1 MSDLKPLIAKLANR
15 ESLTEA
21 EAQQAFDV
29 MMSGEATPTQIG
41 AVLMGLRVR
50 GETIEEIAGAV
61 TSMRSRMTPVEAPEG
76 AIDIV
81 GTGGDASGTYNIST
95 GAALV
100 VAGVGVPVAK
110 HGNRALSSR
119 SGAADCLTALGV
131 NVDLKPEGIARCIRE
146 AGIGFMF
153 APNHHAAM
161 RHVGPSRVEIGTRTI
176 FNILGPLANPA
187 KVKRYMLGVYSKEWV
202 EPIANALKNLGAE
215 TAWVVH
221 GTYGDAGGIDEVST
235 TGRTYVAELKEGHVR
250 TFEVHPQDFD
260 VKEALPE
267 DLKGG
272 TAEEN
277 AAALRD
283 LLDGELGPYRD
294 VVVANAA
301 AALIVAGKSELVEE
315 AADMAEESIDSGKAK
330 AALEALLRVSNETA
344 PAS

>member
-1 MSDLKPLIAKLANR
+1 MSDLKPLIAKLAAGQN
-15 ESLTEA
+15 LTQA
-21 EAQQAFDV
+21 EAQEAFDV

-41 AVLMGLRVR
+41 AILMGLRVR

-61 TSMRSRMTPVEAPEG
+61 TSMRSRMLPVDAPAG

-95 GAALV
+95 GAAFV
-100 VAGVGVPVAK
+100 VAGAGVPVAK

-131 NVDLKPEGIARCIRE
+131 NLDLPPEGIAKCIRE

-176 FNILGPLANPA
+176 FNLLGPLSNPA
-187 KVKRYMLGVYSKEWV
+187 RVKRYMLGVFAKEWV
-202 EPIANALKNLGAE
+202 APIANALKNLDAE
-215 TAWVVH
+215 VAWVVH
-221 GTYGDAGGIDEVST
+221 GSYGENGGIDEIST
-235 TGRTYVAELKEGHVR
+235 TGRTYVAELKDGHVR
-250 TFEVHPQDFD
+250 SFEIYPSEFEV
-260 VKEALPE
+260 EECLPE

-272 TAEEN
+272 TGEEN
-277 AAALRD
+277 AAKLKAMLE
-283 LLDGELGPYRD
+283 GELGPYRD

-301 AALIVAGKSELVEE
+301 AALIVAGKTDLVQE
-315 AADMAEESIDSGKAK
+315 AADMAKNAIDSGKAK
-330 AALEALLRVSNETA
+330 EALDALIRVSNEA
-344 PAS
+344 AAEA

>member
-1 MSDLKPLIAKLANR
+1 MSDLKPLIAKLAAGQN
-15 ESLTEA
+15 LTQA
-21 EAQQAFDV
+21 EAQEAFDV

-41 AVLMGLRVR
+41 AILMGLRVR

-61 TSMRSRMTPVEAPEG
+61 TSMRSRMLPVDAPEG

-95 GAALV
+95 GAAFV
-100 VAGVGVPVAK
+100 VAGAGVPVAK

-131 NVDLKPEGIARCIRE
+131 NLDLPPEGIARCIRE

-176 FNILGPLANPA
+176 FNLLGPLSNPA
-187 KVKRYMLGVYSKEWV
+187 RVKRYMLGVFAKEWV
-202 EPIANALKNLGAE
+202 APIANALKNLDAE
-215 TAWVVH
+215 VAWVVH
-221 GTYGDAGGIDEVST
+221 GTFGENAGIDEIST
-235 TGRTYVAELKEGHVR
+235 TGRTYVAELKDGHVR
-250 TFEVHPQDFD
+250 SFEIHPSEFEVEECQ
-260 VKEALPE
+260 PE

-272 TAEEN
+272 TGEEN
-277 AAALRD
+277 AAKLKAMLE
-283 LLDGELGPYRD
+283 GELGPYRD

-301 AALIVAGKSELVEE
+301 AALIVAGKTDLVQE
-315 AADMAEESIDSGKAK
+315 AADMAKHAIDSGQAK
-330 AALEALLRVSNETA
+330 EALDALIRVSGEA
-344 PAS
+344 AGAA